1 MTPWKARLLHC
12 TEDGIGIY
20 RFMSHSYVTVTISDD
35 MKALWALLVGLSH
48 SLHCYY
54 HIEVV
59 SMSLGKFK
67 DALQLQFD
75 ACKLNPKNCYV
86 RNSILQYSN
95 QSVDLFKMLDA
106 SSLIDTYLK
115 DSGKNGVL
123 VEYGKTLPNDLMI
136 SPCALDNSQKSEFSG
151 LKNATVIRE
160 RGMDFCTMH
169 NYDCNFNYHMLSV
182 DRNRVFSLEFSNSN
196 SPKPEKDGVV

>member
-1 MTPWKARLLHC
+1 MCPFSLHR
-12 TEDGIGIY
+12 IRHSRRIY
-20 RFMSHSYVTVTISDD
+20 RFTDGDVIVTISDD

-59 SMSLGKFK
+59 HMSLGKFR

-75 ACKLNPKNCYV
+75 ACKLKPENCNV
-86 RNSILQYSN
+86 RNSILQYSTD
-95 QSVDLFKMLDA
+95 QSVDLFKIDW

-136 SPCALDNSQKSEFSG
+136 SPCALDNSQKSQFSG
-151 LKNATVIRE
+151 LRNATVIKE
-160 RGMDFCTMH
+160 RGMEFCTMY
-169 NYDCNFNYHMLSV
+169 NYDCDFNYHMLSV
-182 DRNRVFSLEFSNSN
+182 NRNRDL
-196 SPKPEKDGVV
+196 